1 MHNIEIPQST
11 NRSGWR
17 LDKTISITH
26 IIMIVPLAVSMIAG
40 YFTLTN
46 RLSLNEQAIVV
57 IVDKINRQDKDFSE
71 YKNSV
76 REDLKE
82 INQKLDRIIERN

>member
-1 MHNIEIPQST
+1 MDNIEIQKP
-11 NRSGWR
+11 GWR

-26 IIMIVPLAVSMIAG
+26 LIMIIPLAVSMVAG

-46 RLSLNEQAIVV
+46 RLSLTEQAIVV
-57 IVDKINRQDKDFSE
+57 IVEKINRQDKDLGD

-82 INQKLDRIIERN
+82 INHKLDRIIERN